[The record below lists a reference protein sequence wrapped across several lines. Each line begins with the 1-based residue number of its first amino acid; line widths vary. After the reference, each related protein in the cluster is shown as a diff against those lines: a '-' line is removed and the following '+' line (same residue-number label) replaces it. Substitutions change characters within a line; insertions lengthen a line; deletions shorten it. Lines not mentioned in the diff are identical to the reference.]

1 MRILLV
7 EDERRLSDAVA
18 QMLKKANYTVDTVY
32 NGEDG
37 LDYSMSGVYDV
48 ILLDIMLPKMNG
60 LDVLKSLRETD
71 SKTAV
76 ILLTARGEVS
86 DKIKGL
92 DIGADDYLQK
102 PFDINELI
110 ARIRAVTRRK
120 RGDVPLKNNNLE
132 FGDITLETS
141 LLKLSTPE
149 NEVTLTQKEYELLEY
164 FLLNKAIILSKDR
177 IIEKVWGFDSEAMD
191 NHVEVYI
198 SFLRKKL
205 TYVNS
210 KVSIRTIRGM
220 GYRICSED

>member
-1 MRILLV
+1 MRVLLV

-18 QMLKKANYTVDTVY
+18 QLLKKANYTVDTVY

-37 LDYSMSGVYDV
+37 LDYSLSGVYDV

-60 LDVLKSLRETD
+60 MDVLKNLREKD

-86 DKIKGL
+86 DKIRGL

-102 PFDINELI
+102 PFDTNELI
-110 ARIRAVTRRK
+110 ARIKAVTRRK
-120 RGDVPLKNNNLE
+120 GEITSNNLSY
-132 FGDITLETS
+132 GDITLEIS
-141 LLKLSTPE
+141 LLKLSTE
-149 NEVTLTQKEYELLEY
+149 KGEVTLTQKEFELLEY
-164 FLLNKAIILSKDR
+164 FLYNSTMILKKDR
-177 IIEKVWGFDSEAMD
+177 IIEKIWGFDSEAMD

-205 TYVNS
+205 AYVKS
-210 KVSIRTIRGM
+210 KVAIQTVRGV
-220 GYRICSED
+220 GYKICFES